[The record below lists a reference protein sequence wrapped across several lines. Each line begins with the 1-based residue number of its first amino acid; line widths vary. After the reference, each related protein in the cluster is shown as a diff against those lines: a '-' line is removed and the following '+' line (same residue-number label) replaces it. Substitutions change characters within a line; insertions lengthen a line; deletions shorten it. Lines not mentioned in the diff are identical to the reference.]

1 MSGSE
6 PGTAKTAA
14 VIGAGIAG
22 VSTAMYLQR
31 DGHAVTVFDPER
43 PGSMTSYGNA
53 GLIATYST
61 LPTATPGILMKVPKM
76 LMDPAGPLSLRWTY
90 LPQLTPWVLSTVWQT
105 WHKS

>member
-1 MSGSE
+1 
-6 PGTAKTAA
+6 
-14 VIGAGIAG
+14 
-22 VSTAMYLQR
+22 MYLQR

-76 LMDPAGPLSLRWTY
+76 LMDPAGPSQPALDVFAAIDALVA
-90 LPQLTPWVLSTVWQT
+90 LACP
-105 WHKS
+105 